1 MATLANLYRDI
12 GIEIGD
18 PGNALVPTWKLLTW
32 INKAIHDIITRTNC
46 LWTKNTITGAWRI
59 AILDY
64 SDLEDALNT
73 ITVTVGSTETDLV
86 ESTDWDAETSNGVT
100 ASNLATALNTVT
112 GVSAYADFDN
122 AYVYVLGIDEYDI
135 TALTSDAATTDLTI
149 ADAGY
154 ESFELPEIFSTLRA
168 VRNIYNVDDEV
179 LYRPITR
186 QQWDRYLLY
195 DDFDGYVYTVT
206 SNKDL
211 WIKRNGANLTSSQS
225 IIIEYWQWE
234 TPLTAAT
241 DSPPGIIDDFDEIIV
256 NRCVRRH
263 LQNQRFDNPRAVE
276 KTILSL
282 DQEYTRFLKDIKR
295 ELRSH
300 GEPHI
305 QRFVY
310 EWK

>member
-1 MATLANLYRDI
+1 MSTVANLYRDI
-12 GIEIGD
+12 GQEIGD

-32 INKAIHDIITRTNC
+32 INKAIHDIVVATNC
-46 LWTKNTITGAWRI
+46 LWTYNTITGAWRI
-59 AILDY
+59 AILDW
-64 SDLEDALNT
+64 DGLDGEENTVT
-73 ITVTVGSTETDLV
+73 ITVDETETELV
-86 ESTDWDAETSNGVT
+86 EATDWDAETSNGLT
-100 ASNLATALNTVT
+100 ASNLATALDAVT
-112 GVSAYADFDN
+112 GVAAYADYDGG
-122 AYVYVLGIDEYDI
+122 YVYVLGIDEYEI
-135 TALTSDAATTDLTI
+135 TALTCDAATTDLTI
-149 ADAGY
+149 ADTGY
-154 ESFELPEIFSTLRA
+154 ETLELPSIFSNLRA

-211 WIKRNGANLTSSQS
+211 WIKRNGENLTSSES
-225 IIIEYWQWE
+225 IKIEYWTWE
-234 TPLTAAT
+234 TALTLAT
-241 DSPPGIIDDFDEIIV
+241 ESPPGIIDDFDDIIV

-276 KTILSL
+276 PTILSL
-282 DQEYTRFLKDIKR
+282 DKEYARFIKDIKR

-305 QRFVY
+305 QRFVF